1 MSETIDISTCT
12 KAQLLAQL
20 AKLELET
27 SKEAMIARHPLEE
40 TSSLAMSNIE
50 SGKECATSI
59 AHMAPVSA
67 TIADIPEMKNFLRR
81 EVRTSDMEN
90 NEVRTSDADS
100 WDTIIEDFIEVT
112 GNSRLTRKRY
122 RKHIN
127 TFKTFVKDVKQPK
140 QLKKE
145 HYKAYA
151 DSIENSEYAQNT
163 IRSYLIPVKSFGT
176 FIQRRY
182 TYQYNAADI
191 IKLDSKVRTKHEIID
206 KDEMN
211 TLLDMA
217 TSKKQEFIAFLYFG
231 GMRLME
237 CCKLK
242 YKDLALVEREYTEME
257 KNLHLLQS
265 KHAIHNKNGTRFY
278 KAPPSEHELH
288 VSIIGKENRKRIVR
302 IGARGMVYLK
312 HLAMVDDEKKKDQ
325 YIFIGRDGI
334 SAIGHRTGQYW
345 LKNIC
350 TKLHIL
356 IDENTGKSRVT
367 PHMLRHTAASHA
379 LHKGADLM
387 TVSEF
392 LGHASVQTTEIYL
405 HPDKKKSASSFL

>member
-59 AHMAPVSA
+59 AHMAAVSA

-81 EVRTSDMEN
+81 EVRTSDTEEN
-90 NEVRTSDADS
+90 QLRTSDPDS
-100 WDTIIEDFIEVT
+100 WDTLIEDFIEVT
-112 GNSRLTRKRY
+112 GNSKLTRKRY

-127 TFKTFVKDVKQPK
+127 TFKTFVKNVNQPK

-191 IKLDSKVRTKHEIID
+191 IKLDSKVRTKHEIVD
-206 KDEMN
+206 KDDMN

-217 TSKKQEFIAFLYFG
+217 TSKKQEFFAFLYFG

-242 YKDLALVEREYTEME
+242 YKDLAMVEREYTETE

-278 KAPPSEHELH
+278 KAPPLEHELH
-288 VSIIGKENRKRIVR
+288 VSIIGKGNRKRVVR

-312 HLAMVDDEKKKDQ
+312 HLAMVDEKKKDQ
-325 YIFIGRDGI
+325 YIFTGRDGI

-345 LKNIC
+345 LKNMC